1 MNFEDRIKDKTLT
14 KKEKII
20 ADYILDNME
29 TIALVQLKMLP
40 TPVVSAIL
48 LSSDFCA
55 SWDMQAI
62 QISKNQLTKNF

>member
-29 TIALVQLKMLP
+29 TIGFGPIKDVANACG
-40 TPVVSAIL
+40 VSDTSI
-48 LSSDFCA
+48 SDFCA